1 MNGMILE
8 YEDEFGVASEYKNRI
23 RGCDAKKMLKY
34 NTI

>member
-1 MNGMILE
+1 MILE
-8 YEDEFGVASEYKNRI
+8 YEDEFGVPLEYKNLT